1 MNKERNMPG
10 MKKYCRQYRIK
21 IKGRRVAVRP
31 GRMILWLFLAALALI
46 VLYPIVFL
54 ISGSLMGNDE
64 LKNYLGA
71 VILGKNGY
79 AQFPPLP
86 MFPTL
91 QHYVELFLD
100 SPEFFVMFWNSMKIT
115 FGVLIGQFIVGTM
128 AAWGFAKYDFP
139 WKKGIFL
146 LYLILM
152 LLPFQVLMLSDYLVL
167 DFFGLTDSLWG
178 IILPGVFSTF
188 PVFIMYR
195 FFTEIPDSLIESAK
209 LDGAKEWQLFLY
221 LALPIGS
228 SGIIACMVLGFLEY
242 WSLIEQPMTFL
253 KDKSLFPLS
262 IFLPDITSIDKSGIA
277 FAASVVTFLPA
288 ILVFLG
294 GQDYLEQGIMAGAVK
309 E

>member
-1 MNKERNMPG
+1 MKERKIG
-10 MKKYCRQYRIK
+10 QRVRRI
-21 IKGRRVAVRP
+21 
-31 GRMILWLFLAALALI
+31 LFWTLFVVLALV

-54 ISGSLMGNDE
+54 IVGSLMGNDE
-64 LKNYLGA
+64 LGSYLGA
-71 VILGKNGY
+71 VFLGREGF
-79 AQFPPLP
+79 ADFPLLP

-91 QHYVELFLD
+91 QHYVEVFMD
-100 SPEFFVMFWNSMKIT
+100 SPEFFVMFWNSVKIT
-115 FGVLIGQFIVGTM
+115 LGVLIGQFVVGTM

-139 WKKGIFL
+139 WKRGFFL
-146 LYLILM
+146 LYVILM
-152 LLPFQVLMLSDYLVL
+152 LMPFQVLMLSDYLVL
-167 DFFGLTDSLWG
+167 DLLSLTDNLWG
-178 IILPGVFSTF
+178 IILPGAFSTF

-221 LALPIGS
+221 LAVPIGS

-242 WSLIEQPMTFL
+242 WSLIEQPLTFL

-262 IFLPDITSIDKSGIA
+262 IFLPDITSVSKSGMV
-277 FAASVVTFLPA
+277 FAVSVITFFPA
-288 ILVFLG
+288 VLVFMG

>member
-1 MNKERNMPG
+1 

>member
-1 MNKERNMPG
+1 MG
-10 MKKYCRQYRIK
+10 RI
-21 IKGRRVAVRP
+21 RRMLLWASLVLLAV
-31 GRMILWLFLAALALI
+31 I

-54 ISGSLMGNDE
+54 MAGSLMGNDE
-64 LKNYLGA
+64 LGNYLGA
-71 VILGKNGY
+71 VFLGKEGY
-79 AQFPPLP
+79 ADFPLLP

-91 QHYVELFLD
+91 EHYVEICLD

-115 FGVLIGQFIVGTM
+115 FGVLIGQFAVGTM

-139 WKKGIFL
+139 CKKGFFL
-146 LYLILM
+146 LYMILM

-167 DFFGLTDSLWG
+167 DLFHLTDNLWG

-195 FFTEIPDSLIESAK
+195 FFVEIPESLLESAR
-209 LDGAKEWQLFLY
+209 LDGAKEWQLYLY
-221 LALPIGS
+221 LALPVGS

-242 WSLIEQPMTFL
+242 WSLIEQPLTFL

-262 IFLPDITSIDKSGIA
+262 IFLPDITNVNKSGMA
-277 FAASVVTFLPA
+277 FAASVITFLPA
-288 ILVFLG
+288 LLVFLG